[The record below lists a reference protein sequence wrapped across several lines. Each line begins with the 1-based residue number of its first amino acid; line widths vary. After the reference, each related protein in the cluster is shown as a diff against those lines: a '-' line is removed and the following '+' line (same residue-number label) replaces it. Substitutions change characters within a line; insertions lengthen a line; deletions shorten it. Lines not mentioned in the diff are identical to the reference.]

1 MLEFLITSK
10 TKRNL
15 LKLFLTN
22 PDRSFYVRETAKLTN
37 ESLNAVRREL
47 GYLEKAGLLRS
58 LTQGNLKYYSVVK
71 DFPFYSELK
80 KIIYGTIALGDY
92 LGKFMIASKEIELA
106 FIYGSVASNQET
118 AKSDIDLLVVGDI
131 DEDELHRTIMAVE
144 NDIGRQVNYTLM
156 GHDEYLNR
164 RKKGEP
170 FIKRILADK
179 KILLKGDP
187 NVFS

>member
-58 LTQGNLKYYSVVK
+58 LTQGESLL
-71 DFPFYSELK
+71 FL
-80 KIIYGTIALGDY
+80 I
-92 LGKFMIASKEIELA
+92 M
-106 FIYGSVASNQET
+106 ET
-118 AKSDIDLLVVGDI
+118 MLF
-131 DEDELHRTIMAVE
+131 R
-144 NDIGRQVNYTLM
+144 
-156 GHDEYLNR
+156 
-164 RKKGEP
+164 
-170 FIKRILADK
+170 
-179 KILLKGDP
+179 
-187 NVFS
+187 